1 VCPLVDVRRGRGA
14 DTRTRGQWAPPW
26 WRFEFGARRR
36 AGLGAGARPSLV
48 PAVESLGVA
57 EQGTERLREPFT
69 LAAF

>member
-1 VCPLVDVRRGRGA
+1 LPGRLRHAVGAVGPPLSS
-14 DTRTRGQWAPPW
+14 
-26 WRFEFGARRR
+26 FELGARRR

-57 EQGTERLREPFT
+57 EQGTERIREPFP